1 MRFLIGRIGAEKSEG
16 NIGPRKKQ
24 RDTLDHRWQISS
36 AALAATISLDPAG
49 IGATDAYEEFI
60 DFHGGD

>member
-1 MRFLIGRIGAEKSEG
+1 MRFLIGRIGAEKG
-16 NIGPRKKQ
+16 KAALAPGKNH